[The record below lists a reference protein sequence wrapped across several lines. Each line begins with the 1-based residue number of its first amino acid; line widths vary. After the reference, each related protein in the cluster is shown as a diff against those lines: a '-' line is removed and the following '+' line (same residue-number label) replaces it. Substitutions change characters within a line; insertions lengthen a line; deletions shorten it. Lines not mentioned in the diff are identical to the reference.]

1 MNLPLRPR
9 YDVFLSYR
17 HRLPES
23 AWVRGFLAPRLRAA
37 GLTVLLDIDSFRL
50 GAPIVTEMARAVEE
64 SRFTVAVVVAA
75 LRHLAEVID

>member
-1 MNLPLRPR
+1 
-9 YDVFLSYR
+9 
-17 HRLPES
+17 
-23 AWVRGFLAPRLRAA
+23 
-37 GLTVLLDIDSFRL
+37 VLLDIDSFRL